1 MFVGRKK
8 ITNGACRRA
17 DLELQMFNYL
27 LMSNRITDAQGL
39 HVSPPFGKHVL
50 PAVLLG
56 YVIMRNMKFK
66 VGYPTPNGTEWR
78 EMESGFQIDYVK
90 KKLYKYKSSVDEAI
104 EQLKKFNPDDE
115 YEAHPVYWYGR

>member
-1 MFVGRKK
+1 MINSSTKDP
-8 ITNGACRRA
+8 N
-17 DLELQMFNYL
+17 
-27 LMSNRITDAQGL
+27 DAK
-39 HVSPPFGKHVL
+39 PVL

-66 VGYPTPNGTEWR
+66 VGTPTVSGTEWR

-104 EQLKKFNPDDE
+104 EQLRKYNPDDD